1 MSLRQLTNEAWKL
14 VEGEDKPFVANLRE
28 LALKNSD
35 FRRVVYTGKLVQFTV
50 MSIPPEGE
58 VGAETHKNVEQVFS
72 CVAGSGE
79 ANYGGTK
86 SKFGEGDVL
95 VVPPGTNHNIEN
107 TGDKPLKFYT
117 SYSPPNHL
125 PDVVHKTKADADAD
139 DADEKFGQKVAKEK
153 A

>member
-1 MSLRQLTNEAWKL
+1 MLKELVVEARKL
-14 VEGEDKPFVANLRE
+14 VEGKDKPFIANLRE
-28 LALKNSD
+28 KALKNSD

-50 MSIPPEGE
+50 MSIPPDGE
-58 VGAETHKNVEQVFS
+58 VGAETHKNVEQVFF

-107 TGDKPLKFYT
+107 TGDEPLKFFT

-125 PDVVHKTKADADAD
+125 PDVVHRTKADADAD
-139 DADEKFGQKVAKEK
+139 VEDEKFGQKVAKEN